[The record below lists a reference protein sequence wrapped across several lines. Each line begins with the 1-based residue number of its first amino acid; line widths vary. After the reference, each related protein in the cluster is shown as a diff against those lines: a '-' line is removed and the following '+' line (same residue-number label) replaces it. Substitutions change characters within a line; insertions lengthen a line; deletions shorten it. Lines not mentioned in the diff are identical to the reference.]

1 MAIELFTGKPGAG
14 KTHHAVQR
22 AIQAIQHGRPVYVCN
37 MNGMD
42 IPGAMTYEDPRKW
55 MELPA
60 GALLI
65 VDEAQRFWR
74 ATRASEPP
82 PELQEAETHRHLGI
96 DMLLTT
102 QQPTYLLKH
111 LRGLIMPHTHHER
124 LTKSTTRTF
133 TWHNRCVEEPESQ
146 SERALSEEGVHVLTR
161 AEFGRYKS
169 TEQDTHK
176 PKIPKKLLF
185 VIAAVVAVVVMLWWV
200 NQRVQRMGVG
210 VGVAQTATASAQPSR
225 SLVPA
230 QGRAHLTPAAYF
242 AQFVPRNVRMP
253 WSASVFDEREAVSQP
268 EIYCMTSSAGF
279 DAAGDYMPERYTCI
293 TEQGQRVTM
302 SISDARDIARTGGAY
317 NPYRDPQQQQQ
328 QQQQPAQDGA
338 RSSAPLSASASLPA
352 RATSSGDDAQQAG
365 YGSMRNRVWPAY
377 TFKVAGG

>member
-22 AIQAIQHGRPVYVCN
+22 AVDAIKKGRPVYVCN

-42 IPGAMTYEDPRKW
+42 IPGAMPFEDPRKW

-74 ATRASEPP
+74 ASRSLDVP

-124 LTKSTTRTF
+124 LTKTTTRTF
-133 TWHNRCVEEPESQ
+133 TWANRCVDDPESQ
-146 SERALSEEGVHVLTR
+146 SERALSEEGVHVLAKT
-161 AEFGRYKS
+161 AFKLYKS

-185 VIAAVVAVVVMLWWV
+185 VVGAGAAVVASLWWV
-200 NQRVQRMGVG
+200 NQRVKHMGEG
-210 VGVAQTATASAQPSR
+210 ISIGQTATAQAQPGR
-225 SLVPA
+225 SLVPVA
-230 QGRAHLTPAAYF
+230 SNRQLTPAAYF
-242 AQFVPRNVRMP
+242 AQLVPRNVRMP
-253 WSASVFDEREAVSQP
+253 WSAPVFQEREAVSNP
-268 EIYCMTSSAGF
+268 EIYCMTS
-279 DAAGDYMPERYTCI
+279 AAGLDASGRYQPESHTCI
-293 TEQGQRVTM
+293 TEQGQRVQV
-302 SISDARDIARTGGAY
+302 SPGDARDIAATGGAY
-317 NPYRDPQQQQQ
+317 NPFREPVEQGGQLQSDEPGGYPRGEGHSPSAM
-328 QQQQPAQDGA
+328 PAVAGVLPA
-338 RSSAPLSASASLPA
+338 TSSAPFGSITP
-352 RATSSGDDAQQAG
+352 SGGFGLDG
-365 YGSMRNRVWPAY
+365 H
-377 TFKVAGG
+377 

>member
-22 AIQAIQHGRPVYVCN
+22 ALEAIKQGRPVYVCN

-42 IPGAMTYEDPRKW
+42 IPGAMPWDDPRKW

-74 ATRASEPP
+74 ATRSMDVP

-133 TWHNRCVEEPESQ
+133 MWHNRCVEDPESQ
-146 SERALSEEGVHVLTR
+146 SERSLSEEGVHVLSKQAFR
-161 AEFGRYKS
+161 LYKS

-176 PKIPKKLLF
+176 PKIPKKLVF
-185 VIAAVVAVVVMLWWV
+185 IVAAVVAVVSMLWWV
-200 NQRVQRMGVG
+200 NQRVKRMGAG
-210 VGVAQTATASAQPSR
+210 VIDGQTATAPAQPGR

-230 QGRAHLTPAAYF
+230 QGRAQLTPAAYF
-242 AQFVPRNVRMP
+242 AQLVPRNARLP
-253 WSASVFDEREAVSQP
+253 WSAPIFDEREAVSQP
-268 EIYCMTSSAGF
+268 EVYCMTSGAGL
-279 DAAGDYMPERYTCI
+279 DASGQHQPARYTCI

-302 SISDARDIARTGGAY
+302 NMGDAQDIARTGGAY
-317 NPYRDPQQQQQ
+317 NPYREPVQQQQQ
-328 QQQQPAQDGA
+328 QQSAQDSHRA
-338 RSSAPLSASASLPA
+338 AAPAPPVPSAPAVASVAA
-352 RATSSGDDAQQAG
+352 VGYGAATS
-365 YGSMRNRVWPAY
+365 YGAIGIASN
-377 TFKVAGG
+377 